1 LGNVHGE
8 FLRPMEY
15 LGLVENGIPESTEG
29 IPLTEVQRK
38 HIDDKKLKDL
48 KAKQKN
54 YLFQARIEQRIYEIL

>member
-1 LGNVHGE
+1 
-8 FLRPMEY
+8 MEY